1 MKSLFVILGLCI
13 AGSLGFYLGMNAA
26 KPDMNSIDTQVFTTA
41 KAAKAA
47 KAVDTWGRMD
57 VFTSDET
64 TTFGTSLMFTAVI
77 DVLPGQEVH
86 PPHRHLEEELL
97 FITRGSGVWSINGKE
112 QVANAQDL
120 LYAQPWDTHGLLN
133 TGSDTLT
140 FFVAK
145 WKSKSTE
152 ELPAPH

>member
-1 MKSLFVILGLCI
+1 MKSLLVILGLCM
-13 AGSLGFYLGMNAA
+13 AGSLGFYLGMDYA
-26 KPDMNSIDTQVFTTA
+26 KPDLKSIDTQVFTTA
-41 KAAKAA
+41 KAAKT
-47 KAVDTWGRMD
+47 VDVWGRMG

-64 TTFGTSLMFTAVI
+64 ITFGTSLMFTAVI
-77 DVLPGQEVH
+77 DVLPWQEVH

-145 WKSKSTE
+145 WKTKSTE
-152 ELPAPH
+152 ELPTPK

>member
-1 MKSLFVILGLCI
+1 MKSLFVVLGLCI
-13 AGSLGFYLGMNAA
+13 VGSIGFFLGMNYA
-26 KPDMNSIDTQVFTTA
+26 KPDLKSIDTQVFTTA
-41 KAAKAA
+41 KAAKT
-47 KAVDTWGRMD
+47 VDAWGRMD
-57 VFTSDET
+57 VFTPDET
-64 TTFGTSLMFTAVI
+64 ITFGTSLMFTAVI

-86 PPHRHLEEELL
+86 PPHRHLEEELMY
-97 FITRGSGVWSINGKE
+97 IARGSGVWSINGKE

-145 WKSKSTE
+145 WRTKGTA
-152 ELPAPH
+152 ELPEPQ

>member
-1 MKSLFVILGLCI
+1 MKSLLVILGLCM
-13 AGSLGFYLGMNAA
+13 AGSLGFYLGMDYA
-26 KPDMNSIDTQVFTTA
+26 KPDLKSIDTQVFTTA
-41 KAAKAA
+41 KAAKT
-47 KAVDTWGRMD
+47 VDVWGRMG
-57 VFTSDET
+57 VFTPDET
-64 TTFGTSLMFTAVI
+64 ITFGTSLMFTAVI

-145 WKSKSTE
+145 WKTKSTE
-152 ELPAPH
+152 ELPTPK

>member
-1 MKSLFVILGLCI
+1 MKSLLVILGLCM
-13 AGSLGFYLGMNAA
+13 AGSLGFYLGMDYA
-26 KPDMNSIDTQVFTTA
+26 KPDLKSIDTQVFTTA
-41 KAAKAA
+41 KAAKT
-47 KAVDTWGRMD
+47 VDVWGRMG
-57 VFTSDET
+57 VFTPDET
-64 TTFGTSLMFTAVI
+64 ITFGTSLMFTAVI

-152 ELPAPH
+152 ELPTPK

>member
-1 MKSLFVILGLCI
+1 MKSLFVIIGICT
-13 AGSLGFYLGMNAA
+13 AGILGFYLGKNAA
-26 KPDMNSIDTQVFTTA
+26 KPDSKSIDTQVFTTD
-41 KAAKAA
+41 KAIET
-47 KAVDTWGRMD
+47 VDKWGRMD
-57 VFTSDET
+57 VFTPDET

-86 PPHRHLEEELL
+86 PPHRHLEEELMY
-97 FITRGSGVWSINGKE
+97 IARGSGVWSINGKE

-120 LYAQPWDTHGLLN
+120 LYAKPWDTHGLLN

-145 WKSKSTE
+145 WRTKGTA
-152 ELPAPH
+152 ELPEPN

>member
-1 MKSLFVILGLCI
+1 MKSLFVILGICI
-13 AGSLGFYLGMNAA
+13 AGSLGFYLGMSYA
-26 KPDMNSIDTQVFTTA
+26 KPDSKSIDTQVFTTD
-41 KAAKAA
+41 KTIKT
-47 KAVDTWGRMD
+47 VDQWGRMD
-57 VFTSDET
+57 VFTPDET

-86 PPHRHLEEELL
+86 PPHRHLEEELMY
-97 FITRGSGVWSINGKE
+97 IARGSGVWSINGKE

-145 WKSKSTE
+145 WRTKGTA
-152 ELPAPH
+152 ELSEPN